1 MIYCLYYPL
10 DYGIIYQRYG
20 VDTVYFGKARG
31 PVRSRL
37 RISLYRRFYMYMGLI
52 TLILAGIAVIA
63 IVAIN
68 LIGKR

>member
-1 MIYCLYYPL
+1 MIYCLYFPL
-10 DYGIIYQRYG
+10 HYGMIYHRYG
-20 VDTVYFGKARG
+20 ADTVYFGKARG

-68 LIGKR
+68 LTGKR

>member
-1 MIYCLYYPL
+1 MVLSAI
-10 DYGIIYQRYG
+10 DNGAK
-20 VDTVYFGKARG
+20 TVYFGKARD

-37 RISLYRRFYMYMGLI
+37 RISLHRRFYMYMGLI

-68 LIGKR
+68 LTGKR

>member
-20 VDTVYFGKARG
+20 ADTVYFGKARG

-37 RISLYRRFYMYMGLI
+37 RISLHRRFYMYMGLI

>member
-10 DYGIIYQRYG
+10 DYCIIYQRYG
-20 VDTVYFGKARG
+20 ADTVYFGKARG
-31 PVRSRL
+31 PVRSRP
-37 RISLYRRFYMYMGLI
+37 RISLYRRFNMYMGLI

-68 LIGKR
+68 LTGKR

>member
-1 MIYCLYYPL
+1 MIYCLYFTL
-10 DYGIIYQRYG
+10 DYGIIYLRYG
-20 VDTVYFGKARG
+20 AETVYLGKARD
-31 PVRSRL
+31 PVRGWP

-68 LIGKR
+68 LTGKR